1 MCYTSNVVKR
11 DGGGGGGG
19 SADLVQT
26 HLKFW
31 SAPTKSMRAD
41 GGEQLSDQLLHL
53 PHTAP
58 APTTF
63 IILFYCWRPL
73 SFFLSFFFFSVS
85 PRSFPLWQAELSLIV
100 SFMTDTEWGLAL
112 IQGRPCTAIFMVSFH
127 LTCWCVV
134 VTHLTQTIQHAEV
147 VVVVVGAVER
157 HSWEWTETKFLHTPI
172 FNFQ

>member
-11 DGGGGGGG
+11 DGGGGGG

-73 SFFLSFFFFSVS
+73 SFFL
-85 PRSFPLWQAELSLIV
+85 PPFPSLLSSLAGRIKFNCIV
-100 SFMTDTEWGLAL
+100 YDRYEVRFGTNSRQTVHSH
-112 IQGRPCTAIFMVSFH
+112 FMVSFH